1 MIFIT
6 ILFLGTIATNILLLR
21 TNDPNNFRYVQ
32 GAGNFNHTDIPSC
45 LRGIPSYTNMTLA
58 NGSGMNISKSV
69 NITSGTDTL
78 VPGKKVNST
87 MDTTVANVSVGKGE
101 LIGTSKAVKPQA
113 NLIPQ
118 SKEPVILVPN
128 LTAFQEAKNQV
139 NSPCPQNELIGKLEN
154 KNVVEPPIVPS
165 KK

>member
-21 TNDPNNFRYVQ
+21 ANDANFFLYAQ
-32 GAGNFNHTDIPSC
+32 AAGNFNYSDIPSC
-45 LRGIPSYTNMTLA
+45 LRGTPSYTNMTLA

-87 MDTTVANVSVGKGE
+87 VDTTVANVSVGKGE
-101 LIGTSKAVKPQA
+101 LSGTSKAVKPQA

-118 SKEPVILVPN
+118 SKEPVMLVPN

-139 NSPCPQNELIGKLEN
+139 NSPCPQNELITNLEN
-154 KNVVEPPIVPS
+154 KNVVEPPIVPT